1 MPQKEKRLTMRVL
14 LADDQAEV
22 CSALRLLLEHGLSHQ
37 VVGEVSEGH
46 SLLEEVQLNRPDL
59 LLVDWEL
66 PGPPV
71 ARLLRDLHSERPEL
85 KIIVLSGFIEAQ
97 QAALAAGASGFVSKG
112 DSPSSLLTLLHSMNG
127 RGDI

>member
-1 MPQKEKRLTMRVL
+1 MRVL

-22 CSALRLLLEHGLSHQ
+22 CSALRLLLEDGLCHQ

-59 LLVDWEL
+59 LLLDWEL

-71 ARLLRDLHSERPEL
+71 ARLLRGLNSRRPEL
-85 KIIVLSGFIEAQ
+85 KIIVLSGYTEAR
-97 QAALAAGASGFVSKG
+97 QAALEAGASGFVSKG
-112 DSPSSLLTLLHSMNG
+112 DSPAYLLSLLHSMNG